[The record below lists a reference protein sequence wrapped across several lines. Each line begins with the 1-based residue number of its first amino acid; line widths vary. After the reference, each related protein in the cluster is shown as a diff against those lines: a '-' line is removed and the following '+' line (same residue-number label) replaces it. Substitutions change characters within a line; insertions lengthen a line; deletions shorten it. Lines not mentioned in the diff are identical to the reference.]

1 MYDYAVRTGTRE
13 SLITTKMGKLRRLPS
28 QSKDSLP
35 VVEVDPADVK
45 VPSDLLKL
53 KKMSLESKITLKDA
67 NKTLLLSTNI
77 STFIMKS
84 PERKYSYMTYIFLH
98 VLYFIFSVIF

>member
-45 VPSDLLKL
+45 APSDLLKL
-53 KKMSLESKITLKDA
+53 KKMSLESKIIL
-67 NKTLLLSTNI
+67 KTLIKRCCSSLIFQHLL
-77 STFIMKS
+77 
-84 PERKYSYMTYIFLH
+84 
-98 VLYFIFSVIF
+98 

>member
-1 MYDYAVRTGTRE
+1 
-13 SLITTKMGKLRRLPS
+13 MGKLRRLPN

-35 VVEVDPADVK
+35 VVEVDPADVR

-53 KKMSLESKITLKDA
+53 KKMSLESKIILKDA

-77 STFIMKS
+77 STFMKS
-84 PERKYSYMTYIFLH
+84 PERKYSYMTYIFTRFVFHL
-98 VLYFIFSVIF
+98 